1 MRPII
6 KKQQY
11 VSTEASNGNGEVS
24 KVLNAKEQAHAL
36 YLQGNTYRRQQQWSE
51 ALNAYEAAMAL
62 DDESPAKAAREMLMG
77 IMEYYC
83 KDYYNP

>member
-6 KKQQY
+6 KKQRH
-11 VSTEASNGNGEVS
+11 VSTEASSNSAETS
-24 KVLNAKEQAHAL
+24 KVLSAREQAHAL